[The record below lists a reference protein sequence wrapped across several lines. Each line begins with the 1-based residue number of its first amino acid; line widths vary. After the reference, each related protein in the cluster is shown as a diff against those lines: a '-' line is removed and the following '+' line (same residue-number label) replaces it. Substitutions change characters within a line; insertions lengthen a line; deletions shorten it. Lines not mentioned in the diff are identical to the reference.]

1 VLLDITNGDRAA
13 VDQMDLLRKEIDEL
27 TQENG
32 QLRSDLRELTNTLK
46 DFQEVEFRRKQQ
58 DQLRVEQASAQ
69 QEEINQ
75 RLRELELEKVRTA
88 EERERAESLRAAFN
102 ADKQALQG
110 RVQSLENNLKEKDG
124 E

>member
-1 VLLDITNGDRAA
+1 MLLDITNGDRAA
-13 VDQMDLLRKEIDEL
+13 ADQMDLLRKEIDEL

>member
-1 VLLDITNGDRAA
+1 MLLDITNGDRAA

>member
-1 VLLDITNGDRAA
+1 MLLDITNGDRAA

-58 DQLRVEQASAQ
+58 DQLRVEQASTQ

>member
-1 VLLDITNGDRAA
+1 MLLDITNGDRAA

-58 DQLRVEQASAQ
+58 DQLRVEQASA
-69 QEEINQ
+69 
-75 RLRELELEKVRTA
+75 
-88 EERERAESLRAAFN
+88 
-102 ADKQALQG
+102 
-110 RVQSLENNLKEKDG
+110 
-124 E
+124 